1 MKFLK
6 SRPRLAWLFS
16 FVLPERKA
24 ILSVL
29 VLSFIA
35 SASGLLQPYF
45 TKLIIDDGL
54 IGKDLNALAFYCI
67 AMIALS
73 GASSLVSGINNQMYT
88 KLSGKVLLA
97 IRTQLYRHLMTLSPY
112 FYHQIP
118 VGDLLSRFS
127 GDVAEVQRFV
137 IDGLLSVV
145 NGVLVLSGSLVI
157 LFYLNPSLA
166 WVAFILLPAQALF
179 LKKIRPHIQS
189 ATLTVREH
197 NAHLSDFLITRLSS
211 VKLIQSNNAEHREAV
226 KLDHLS
232 ELHLDQQ
239 LHLQWINFVSTS
251 VPALILVAN
260 TSLVFY
266 LGGLSVV
273 NGEMSAGDLIA
284 FSLYLAKATGPTQ
297 TLLGFYSAS
306 LRAKISLDR
315 VGQLLDQKP
324 EINEVHE
331 SEQTPNLLQGR
342 LILDNVCFSYRNS
355 LHETLVDVN
364 MNVAAGSKIG
374 IFGES
379 GAGKS
384 TVQNLLQRHYDPLS
398 GDIYLDDHNLKNLPL
413 SAVRSTIATV
423 DQESLLIAG
432 SVLEN
437 LRYGNPSAS
446 LNEVEDAAKLACIH
460 ETILAL
466 PDQYHTNIGRGSG
479 RLSGGQVQRLC
490 IARALL
496 QKPSLLLLD
505 EATSAIDLP
514 TAKAILGTVDLLFPN
529 TTRIIISHQKY
540 LFDQVDDLYEL
551 SNGQLKRV
559 CT

>member
-1 MKFLK
+1 M
-6 SRPRLAWLFS
+6 S
-16 FVLPERKA
+16 FV
-24 ILSVL
+24 
-29 VLSFIA
+29 A

-45 TKLIIDDGL
+45 TKLIIDNGL
-54 IGKDLNALAFYCI
+54 IGENLNALGFYCI
-67 AMIALS
+67 TMIALS
-73 GASSLVSGINNQMYT
+73 GASSLVSGVNNQMYT
-88 KLSGKVLLA
+88 RLSGKVLLA

-112 FYHQIP
+112 FYNRIP
-118 VGDLLSRFS
+118 IGDLLSRFS

-137 IDGLLSVV
+137 IDGILSVV
-145 NGVLVLSGSLVI
+145 NGVLVLSGSLII
-157 LFYLNPSLA
+157 LFFLNPSLA

-179 LKKIRPHIQS
+179 LKKIRPAIQS

-211 VKLIQSNNAEHREAV
+211 VKLIQSNNAESRETV
-226 KLDHLS
+226 RLDRLS
-232 ELHLDQQ
+232 EQHLDQQ
-239 LHLQWINFVSTS
+239 LHLQWINFVSSS

-266 LGGLSVV
+266 LGGLSVID
-273 NGEMSAGDLIA
+273 GEMSTGDLIA

-315 VGQLLDQKP
+315 VGELLDQKP
-324 EINEVHE
+324 EVNDIHDPK
-331 SEQTPNLLQGR
+331 QIPALLQGR
-342 LILDNVCFSYRNS
+342 LILDDVCFAYRNS
-355 LHETLVDVN
+355 PRDTLVDVN
-364 MNVAAGSKIG
+364 INVAAGSKIG
-374 IFGES
+374 IFGDS

-384 TVQNLLQRHYDPLS
+384 TLRNLLQRHYDPLS
-398 GDIYLDDHNLKNLPL
+398 GDIYLDDHNLKSLPL
-413 SAVRSTIATV
+413 NAVRSSIATV

-446 LNEVEDAAKLACIH
+446 LHEVEAAAKLACIH
-460 ETILAL
+460 ETILEL
-466 PDQYHTNIGRGSG
+466 PDQYHTDIGRGSG
-479 RLSGGQVQRLC
+479 RLSGGQAQRLC

-514 TAKAILGTVDLLFPN
+514 TAKAILRTVDLLFPN
-529 TTRIIISHQKY
+529 TTRIIISHQKI

-551 SNGQLKRV
+551 SSGQLQRV
-559 CT
+559 NI

>member
-1 MKFLK
+1 MSFLK

-16 FVLPERKA
+16 FVLPEGKA
-24 ILSVL
+24 VISVL
-29 VLSFIA
+29 AISFLA
-35 SASGLLQPYF
+35 SASGLIQPYF

-54 IGKDLNALAFYCI
+54 IGEDLNALGFYCI

-73 GASSLVSGINNQMYT
+73 GASSLVSGVNNQMYT

-97 IRTQLYRHLMTLSPY
+97 IRTHLYSHLMTLSPY
-112 FYHQIP
+112 FYNRIP
-118 VGDLLSRFS
+118 IGDLLSRFS
-127 GDVAEVQRFV
+127 GDVAEIQRFV
-137 IDGLLSVV
+137 IDGILSVV
-145 NGVLVLSGSLVI
+145 NGILVLSGSLVI
-157 LFYLNPSLA
+157 LFFLNPSLA
-166 WVAFILLPAQALF
+166 WIAFILLPAQAIF
-179 LKKIRPHIQS
+179 LKKIRPTIQS

-197 NAHLSDFLITRLSS
+197 NAQLSDFLITRLSS
-211 VKLIQSNNAEHREAV
+211 VKLIQSNNAESRETV
-226 KLDHLS
+226 RLDRLS
-232 ELHLDQQ
+232 EQHLDQQ
-239 LHLQWINFVSTS
+239 LHLQWINFISTS
-251 VPALILVAN
+251 IPALILVAN

-266 LGGLSVV
+266 LGGLAVID
-273 NGEMSAGDLIA
+273 GKMSAGDLIA

-306 LRAKISLDR
+306 IRAKISLDR
-315 VGQLLDQKP
+315 VGELLDQKP
-324 EINEVHE
+324 EINE
-331 SEQTPNLLQGR
+331 SLNQTQIHTSLQGR
-342 LILDNVCFSYRNS
+342 LKLDNVSFTYKNS
-355 LHETLVDVN
+355 TIETLKGVSIGI
-364 MNVAAGSKIG
+364 AAGSKVG

-384 TVQNLLQRHYDPLS
+384 TLINLLQRHYDPLS
-398 GDIYLDDHNLKNLPL
+398 GDIFLDDQNLKTLPL
-413 SAVRSTIATV
+413 SVVRSNIATV

-437 LRYGNPSAS
+437 LQYGNPSAS
-446 LNEVEDAAKLACIH
+446 MHEVETAAKLSCIH

-466 PDQYHTNIGRGSG
+466 PDKYQTDIGRGSG

-514 TAKAILGTVDLLFPN
+514 TAKAILRTVDLLFPN
-529 TTRIIISHQKY
+529 TTRIIISHQKT

-551 SNGQLKRV
+551 SRGQLQRV
-559 CT
+559 NA